1 MSGGVVKAIAEKI
14 YASHIRVKV
23 EDMERDSMAVWLPA
37 TKAGEK
43 QAVEEVLNE
52 LDVQWADSASTYW
65 VRAERDSSHIRL
77 RNLKVIDGLVPSV
90 YGMGAKDAVY
100 LLENAGL
107 RVTLSGAGRVTS
119 QSIPPGRRVVKG
131 QTIWITLK

>member
-23 EDMERDSMAVWLPA
+23 EDMERDSTAVWLPA

-43 QAVEEVLNE
+43 RAVEAVLDE
-52 LDVQWADSASTYW
+52 LDIQWADSASTHW
-65 VRAERDSSHIRL
+65 VRAERDSSDIRL
-77 RNLKVIDGLVPSV
+77 RNLKIIDGLVPSV
-90 YGMGAKDAVY
+90 YGMGAKDAVF

-131 QTIWITLK
+131 QTILITLK